1 MNRIVCCAALSFA
14 AAVMARAQTPIDQT
28 RSVGPK
34 DRIEISNVNGSVEVQ
49 GWDRNEV
56 RVTGSLGRNAD
67 RFEFEHKD
75 DDTAIKVFVPKSGW
89 MGGSSNIVV
98 RAPATNTVRVE
109 CVSGSIEV
117 RDMRA
122 DLELN
127 STSGSVRVTSCAGD
141 VEAESVSGSVHIE
154 GDFGEVEA
162 RSNSGSVKVKTVRD
176 EVRASAYS
184 GSVEVE
190 AVSPKRV
197 ECTSHSGSVAYTGG
211 LAPEA
216 KLEAS
221 THSGSVKLRLPADVS
236 ARVRAETFSG
246 GINNELSDAKEER
259 PKYGPGAMLATKFGT
274 GSATIDASAFSGSVS
289 LIRN

>member
-1 MNRIVCCAALSFA
+1 MNRIVCCAAAAFA
-14 AAVMARAQTPIDQT
+14 AGVALAQTPIDET
-28 RSVGPK
+28 RPAGPN
-34 DRIEISNVNGSVEVQ
+34 DRIEISNVNGSVDVQ

-56 RVTGSLGRNAD
+56 RVSGTLGRNAD
-67 RFEFEHKD
+67 RFVFEHKD

-98 RAPATNTVRVE
+98 QAPATNAVRVE
-109 CVSGSIEV
+109 CISGSIEV

-127 STSGSVRVTSCAGD
+127 STSGSVRVSNCAGD
-141 VEAESVSGSVHIE
+141 VEAESVSGSVQIE
-154 GDFGEVEA
+154 GDFGDVEA
-162 RSNSGSVKVKTVRD
+162 RSNSGSVKVRTVRD
-176 EVRASAYS
+176 EVRASSFS

-190 AVSPKRV
+190 AVAPKRV
-197 ECTSHSGSVAYTGG
+197 ECESHSGSVAYIGG

-216 KLEAS
+216 KLNAS

-246 GINNELSDAKEER
+246 AINNNLNDAKADR
-259 PKYGPGAMLATKFGT
+259 PPHGPGATLNTKFGT
-274 GSATIDASAFSGSVS
+274 GSANIDASAFSGSVTFT
-289 LIRN
+289 RN